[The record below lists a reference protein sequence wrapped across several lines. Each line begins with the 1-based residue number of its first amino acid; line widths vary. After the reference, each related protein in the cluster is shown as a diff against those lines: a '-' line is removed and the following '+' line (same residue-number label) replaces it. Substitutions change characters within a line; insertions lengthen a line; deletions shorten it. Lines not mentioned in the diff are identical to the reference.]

1 MSMLQVVAVIVIL
14 GVMVLILLGISHIFS
29 GSFNTD
35 QNDEAAL
42 RQDLE
47 DKPDVITEENVFHQ
61 LLRDEN
67 SFKKSSAATANS
79 ETHS

>member
-1 MSMLQVVAVIVIL
+1 MAMSILQVVAVIVIL

-35 QNDEAAL
+35 QSDEAAL

-61 LLRDEN
+61 LLREDQSLKEV
-67 SFKKSSAATANS
+67 SAASTESQN
-79 ETHS
+79 

>member
-1 MSMLQVVAVIVIL
+1 MVMSMLQVVAVIVIL

-35 QNDEAAL
+35 QTDEATL

-47 DKPDVITEENVFHQ
+47 DKPDVITEESVFHQ
-61 LLRDEN
+61 LLREE
-67 SFKKSSAATANS
+67 KSLKEAPATAS
-79 ETHS
+79 ETHN